1 MKKGQH
7 STQRRD
13 TKLPRIHVPLQF
25 LEFNNIQMNS
35 AHEHCSF
42 RKSENMKTIVTLVGA
57 ATIMLSI
64 ACGSDTAGV
73 ASLERVESTP
83 VVRPTE
89 DSPRE
94 IVEGEAEVMAFT
106 QCMRDQGIE
115 VKDPVVDAD
124 GNLQRP
130 EPIEGAQLTIE
141 DLRPAFEACQQHLEG
156 MTFGR
161 ERPDVSEIVDQ
172 LIELTSCLRDK
183 GYEVDDPTAEEL
195 GQWRGNF
202 RTQFDF
208 DDPDAV
214 EAYEACNPFS
224 PPDGGGP
231 GGRGGRGGPG

>member
-1 MKKGQH
+1 
-7 STQRRD
+7 
-13 TKLPRIHVPLQF
+13 
-25 LEFNNIQMNS
+25 MNS
-35 AHEHCSF
+35 VHQPRSF
-42 RKSENMKTIVTLVGA
+42 RKPENIKTIFTLVLA
-57 ATIMLSI
+57 ATIMLSV
-64 ACGSDTAGV
+64 ACGPDTVDV
-73 ASLERVESTP
+73 ASLERVDATP
-83 VVRPTE
+83 VLRPTE
-89 DSPRE
+89 DSSRAV
-94 IVEGEAEVMAFT
+94 VEGEAEVMAFT

-130 EPIEGAQLTIE
+130 EPIEGAQLNLE

-172 LIELTSCLRDK
+172 LIELTNCLRDK
-183 GYEVDDPTAEEL
+183 GYEVDDPTAEKL

-208 DDPDAV
+208 DDPAAV

-224 PPDGGGP
+224 PPDGGGRRAP
-231 GGRGGRGGPG
+231 SGRGGRG